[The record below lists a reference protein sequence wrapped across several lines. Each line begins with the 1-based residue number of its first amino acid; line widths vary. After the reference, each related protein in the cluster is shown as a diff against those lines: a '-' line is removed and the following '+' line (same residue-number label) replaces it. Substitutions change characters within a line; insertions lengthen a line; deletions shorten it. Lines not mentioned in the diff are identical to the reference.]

1 MLFLL
6 LRASG
11 DISDCN
17 WLQLEQNDTI
27 DIKQKERMHI
37 RNNICST
44 FNPKDHFKTLKIINV
59 KPVENFPSSFDKADI
74 FISMPMENLCVL
86 TIHNTKDTDGGKWVC
101 HITSKSDDNEKNILE
116 NTGSNKKV
124 KIENI

>member
-27 DIKQKERMHI
+27 DIKQRERMHI
-37 RNNICST
+37 RNNIGST
-44 FNPKDHFKTLKIINV
+44 FNPKKKFNLNQKI
-59 KPVENFPSSFDKADI
+59 
-74 FISMPMENLCVL
+74 
-86 TIHNTKDTDGGKWVC
+86 
-101 HITSKSDDNEKNILE
+101 
-116 NTGSNKKV
+116 
-124 KIENI
+124 

>member
-27 DIKQKERMHI
+27 DIKQRERMHI

-44 FNPKDHFKTLKIINV
+44 FNPKKNSVQT
-59 KPVENFPSSFDKADI
+59 
-74 FISMPMENLCVL
+74 
-86 TIHNTKDTDGGKWVC
+86 
-101 HITSKSDDNEKNILE
+101 EKNVTIFHTLIL
-116 NTGSNKKV
+116 
-124 KIENI
+124 